1 MTSGWHRL
9 HPLSPVVRSGRHVF
23 ALFVLVVLLVVSR
36 GQGSDVVVDALFL
49 GVFAAANVVSWGVT
63 RWKVDGGALRI
74 ETGLLR
80 RQSRSFP
87 LAQLQAV
94 DVVQTGVARVF
105 GLAELRLRMAA
116 SGAGEGRLACLTVA
130 RAEALRRELLAA
142 PAGPAGPFAGAPPAV
157 PAAPFPG
164 GAVATWAPAGRT
176 LFEVDTS
183 RLAAGILLTASGA
196 GSLLVVGCLVGLAA
210 GGVGRGFA
218 GAAAAWAIGIALGVW
233 RRFNGGYGTVVIDSP
248 DGLRIESG
256 MVQTT
261 AETIRRGS
269 VQAVRLVEPL
279 AWRWLGWCRLEVDV
293 AGPRQRKEN
302 RSEAGRL
309 RAVMPVGTRADAGR
323 LLAELVPYGPAP
335 VHRPPAFARWKAPLR
350 YRFLGWGGD
359 ARYVVASDGR
369 VRRTTTWI
377 PLAKVQS
384 VRSVEGPWQRAMG
397 LGTVLLDT
405 AGRRVHAVLRDRSA
419 AEVQA
424 LMATLPDLAR
434 SARAVS
440 DRTTAPAMGRE
451 SGR

>member
-1 MTSGWHRL
+1 MTSGWRRL

-49 GVFAAANVVSWGVT
+49 GVFVAANVVSWGVT
-63 RWKVDGGALRI
+63 RWKIDGGALRI

-94 DVVQTGVARVF
+94 DVVQTGVARVV

-130 RAEALRRELLAA
+130 RAEALRRELLA
-142 PAGPAGPFAGAPPAV
+142 GPAVPAAYAPPAV

-164 GAVATWAPAGRT
+164 GAVATWVPAGRT

-210 GGVGRGFA
+210 GGVDRAVA

-233 RRFNGGYGTVVIDSP
+233 RRFNGGYGTVVIDGP

-302 RSEAGRL
+302 RSEGGRL

-335 VHRPPAFARWKAPLR
+335 VHRPPPLARRKAPLR
-350 YRFLGWGGD
+350 YRFSGWGGD

-369 VRRTTTWI
+369 VRRTTTWV

-384 VRSVEGPWQRAMG
+384 IRSVEGPWQRAMG

-424 LMATLPDLAR
+424 LMATMPDLAR

-440 DRTTAPAMGRE
+440 EKPTSSI
-451 SGR
+451 SGPGVGPP